1 MIVILLIII
10 VCVLLFGKDATKSG
24 IGSLLGGILFL
35 AIIAMIA
42 SACGIINA
50 HMDKE
55 NHEDDIK
62 KKGEICF
69 L

>member
-35 AIIAMIA
+35 AIISIIA
-42 SACGIINA
+42 SSYGII
-50 HMDKE
+50 
-55 NHEDDIK
+55 
-62 KKGEICF
+62 
-69 L
+69 